1 MKKATQKPTT
11 ATSTALSVA
20 SLKEQ
25 VPQMIETLKEKLKS
39 LKGDVKEKISTNVD
53 YEGQKISEIKEVS
66 RLLQTSARIHAMEK
80 AYNEEIARYN
90 LQKKPIKKFAP
101 ENKTVA
107 QWEQIIA
114 KAINDL
120 INKTEIEKV
129 ENAIKKLS
137 THLDENTK
145 LQNELE
151 GIMNSAEAVIS

>member
-1 MKKATQKPTT
+1 MAKETKNPATTT
-11 ATSTALSVA
+11 TTALSVA

-39 LKGDVKEKISTNVD
+39 LKGDVEEKISTNVD

-101 ENKTVA
+101 EDKTVA

-129 ENAIKKLS
+129 EDAIKKLS
-137 THLDENTK
+137 THLSEETRIE
-145 LQNELE
+145 NELK
-151 GIMNSAEAVIS
+151 GITKRNT

>member
-1 MKKATQKPTT
+1 MAKATTKSAASTT
-11 ATSTALSVA
+11 TALSVA

-25 VPQMIETLKEKLKS
+25 VPQMIETLKEKLKT
-39 LKGDVKEKISTNVD
+39 LKGDVEEKISTNVD
-53 YEGQKISEIKEVS
+53 YEGQKISEIQEVG
-66 RLLQTSARIHAMEK
+66 RLLQISARIHAMEK

-101 ENKTVA
+101 EDKTVA

-129 ENAIKKLS
+129 EDAIKKLS
-137 THLDENTK
+137 THLSEEVRIE
-145 LQNELE
+145 NELK